1 MERRVPLQNHTGKG
15 ERRVMNITRGSAQER
30 IIFKYARQVP
40 GSGCRPGILATLE
53 GEAGN
58 KKARAVW
65 FTERGQGYP
74 EQNCETLFQ
83 MKSKT
88 ISAIGLHNRAFA

>member
-1 MERRVPLQNHTGKG
+1 MQDRYQVQGADLEFWLPWRV
-15 ERRVMNITRGSAQER
+15 RQEIR
-30 IIFKYARQVP
+30 
-40 GSGCRPGILATLE
+40 RPGP
-53 GEAGN
+53 
-58 KKARAVW
+58 VW

-88 ISAIGLHNRAFA
+88 MSAIGLHNRAVA